1 MCNRS
6 HISARGSTKYE
17 VKKASKKKGNAFE
30 ETDENDLIESTIT
43 TEIGELIDFIQ
54 LEAKK
59 YRTGIRYTELHMNA
73 INFKRPKIW
82 STTRMCL
89 YEFEMTLRF
98 LENKVYFEIPRD
110 KVILCQMYCMVMF
123 GLKIILKQCQKT
135 DVTDAYV
142 GKVIVGDYGE
152 KIMKYCLNVGYNL
165 LKYGTST
172 TEDEHPDILA
182 EFPSLVQAEKNK
194 FIIELQDFVTEK
206 KALFLLEEDGSVRP
220 TRNTVSVE
228 GVIDSMYQ
236 VVENY
241 ISKFW
246 KEMNE
251 RIQLTDLSAGPT
263 SFSEAPAESVF
274 SVWSRILTGREALTV
289 GNTIALVRVSM
300 EGPEA

>member
-1 MCNRS
+1 M
-6 HISARGSTKYE
+6 A
-17 VKKASKKKGNAFE
+17 
-30 ETDENDLIESTIT
+30 
-43 TEIGELIDFIQ
+43 
-54 LEAKK
+54 
-59 YRTGIRYTELHMNA
+59 
-73 INFKRPKIW
+73 
-82 STTRMCL
+82 
-89 YEFEMTLRF
+89 
-98 LENKVYFEIPRD
+98 
-110 KVILCQMYCMVMF
+110 
-123 GLKIILKQCQKT
+123 
-135 DVTDAYV
+135 
-142 GKVIVGDYGE
+142 KVIVGDYGE

-172 TEDEHPDILA
+172 IEDEHPDILA

-206 KALFLLEEDGSVRP
+206 KALFLLEEDGSVRQ

-236 VVENY
+236 VVEIY

-300 EGPEA
+300 EGPEASTKDSLNLSKRALAKWHIYSKHGERFTTCNWKPGVISKSVAKIQND